1 MKKMLKAELS
11 WPAESRGG
19 PKRAATLALGVS
31 LLFMGPLAMA
41 HPVPLPLEEAN
52 VLAGLL
58 PADLAVFSPLKHL
71 DTQAGTRVT
80 HHMQSHNLKG
90 SLLFPGQSRPTEDA
104 LLLERSAGVLP
115 QTHRRPLPVAPQD
128 VLVVDESAFA
138 PCDGACEAQ
147 VRARLLNTCGSREFL
162 RAELE
167 GKTPPHFVYV
177 SHCPK
182 SPQRVGESPPHVRLS
197 LKQHTLW
204 SDLLSY
210 RYSAANHML
219 LEEFALSSVGGDVS
233 AKAKALSKDVPL
245 LSGSEMH
252 LYGKPRYFFP
262 LHFTG
267 NDVRSELQAYLQ
279 DPLATSGQLSFFLDV
294 FFFKV
299 KLDLRSS
306 VTLFKDAVHVPVVM
320 TLPISGSSLREG
332 SGLFYGFKAASAEV
346 LANMRSS
353 MPRLGGSSV
362 EEQNGV
368 PTFFTT
374 HKGTCVAVAV
384 REPPEFESLG
394 FHPRLAFAS
403 DLAAFGF
410 PRTQADFGVFYDIRK
425 LRKGRYRF
433 DVWFYVARGRECE
446 GLEAKAARGFP
457 VKLKSFR

>member
-1 MKKMLKAELS
+1 MRKPEVIGLT
-11 WPAESRGG
+11 ESSGRK
-19 PKRAATLALGVS
+19 KRAAGFAVGAS
-31 LLFMGPLAMA
+31 LVFGGPLAWA
-41 HPVPLPLEEAN
+41 HPVPIPLEEAS

-58 PADLAVFSPLKHL
+58 PADLAVFSPQGQKE
-71 DTQAGTRVT
+71 TQVGTRVT
-80 HHMQSHNLKG
+80 HHMQSHSLKG
-90 SLLFPGQSRPTEDA
+90 SLLFPGQSRPMEDA
-104 LLLERSAGVLP
+104 VLLERSAGVLP
-115 QTHRRPLPVAPQD
+115 QTFRRALPVAPQD

-138 PCDGACEAQ
+138 PCDGVCEAQ
-147 VRARLLNTCGSREFL
+147 VRTHLLDTCGSREFL

-167 GKTPPHFVYV
+167 GKSPQHFVYV

-182 SPQRVGESPPHVRLS
+182 SPQRAGKEPPDVRLS
-197 LKQHTLW
+197 LKEHTLW

-219 LEEFALSSVGGDVS
+219 LEEFALSSEGGDAF

-294 FFFKV
+294 LFFKV

-306 VTLFKDAVHVPVVM
+306 VTLYKNAVHVPVVM
-320 TLPISGSSLREG
+320 TLPLSGSSLREG

-353 MPRLGGSSV
+353 MPRLGGSGVGERKS
-362 EEQNGV
+362 V
-368 PTFFTT
+368 PTFFTMR
-374 HKGTCVAVAV
+374 KGTCVAVAV

-425 LRKGRYRF
+425 LRKGTYRF